1 MQKQGTIK
9 MDSTVTLVG
18 NLTRDPIVRVT
29 GTGVAVAELSV
40 AVNRRWRAG
49 DGDERESTSY
59 FSVVA
64 WRSLA
69 EHCAASLHKGDLV
82 MVVGRPEQ
90 RSWQTESGDRRS
102 TVEIVADDIGPSLRW
117 ATAEVQRTARRTGE
131 GALGA
136 A

>member
-1 MQKQGTIK
+1 
-9 MDSTVTLVG
+9 MDSTITLVG
-18 NLTRDPIVRVT
+18 NLTRDPVLRVT
-29 GTGVAVAELSV
+29 SGGLAVVEMGL
-40 AVNRRWRAG
+40 AVNRRWRDNG
-49 DGDERESTSY
+49 GESKEHTSF

-90 RSWQTESGDRRS
+90 RSWQTEGGERRS
-102 TVEIVADDIGPSLRW
+102 SIEVVADDVGPSLRW
-117 ATAEVQRTARRTGE
+117 ATAVVERTGRVAQAE
-131 GALGA
+131 MA

>member
-1 MQKQGTIK
+1 MP
-9 MDSTVTLVG
+9 LVG
-18 NLTRDPIVRVT
+18 NLSRDPIIRVT
-29 GTGVAVAELSV
+29 GGGVAVAELSV

-49 DGDERESTSY
+49 DGDARESTSY

-64 WRSLA
+64 WRALA

-117 ATAEVQRTARRTGE
+117 ATAEVERTSRSSGE
-131 GALGA
+131 APMIA